1 VSLVFHCDDP
11 LGFSLGLL
19 ALMPSAKEEG
29 CQLLTALR
37 PLLNPPLPSS
47 FHPSMSTSSLNPFSF
62 SPRRMELDL
71 DAIEEEDSPYPE
83 VRASVSNIDDQDMP
97 TMTIRMWFI
106 GLFLCT
112 AGG

>member
-1 VSLVFHCDDP
+1 
-11 LGFSLGLL
+11 
-19 ALMPSAKEEG
+19 
-29 CQLLTALR
+29 
-37 PLLNPPLPSS
+37 
-47 FHPSMSTSSLNPFSF
+47 
-62 SPRRMELDL
+62 MELDL